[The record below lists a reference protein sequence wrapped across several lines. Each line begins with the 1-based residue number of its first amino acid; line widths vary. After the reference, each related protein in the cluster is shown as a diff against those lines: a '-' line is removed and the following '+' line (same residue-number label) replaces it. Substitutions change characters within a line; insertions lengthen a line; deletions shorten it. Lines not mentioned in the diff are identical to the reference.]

1 MTGFD
6 WQYYHVVSNGV
17 DFFIVINDRHW
28 YLDGWSWSHG
38 SWIYTYLC
46 NQCPSPLTL
55 WFRIPL
61 RRGVLDTTL
70 CDKVCKWLAAGW
82 CFSPVSSTNN
92 TDSHDITE
100 ILLNVVL
107 NTITLDVQL
116 VNCLFSFYQPQR
128 AAGRRGRD

>member
-1 MTGFD
+1 MDSFTILFNCE
-6 WQYYHVVSNGV
+6 V
-17 DFFIVINDRHW
+17 
-28 YLDGWSWSHG
+28 
-38 SWIYTYLC
+38 T
-46 NQCPSPLTL
+46 P
-55 WFRIPL
+55 
-61 RRGVLDTTL
+61 
-70 CDKVCKWLAAGW
+70 
-82 CFSPVSSTNN
+82 TNN